1 MTEPTPQTTAS
12 PWARLGA
19 ELPEDLGKRR
29 VLVVGLAGESGELA
43 LEGAAEVVHW
53 DPTGTA
59 PRPDGLFD
67 LFVSAGALQADPH
80 PANLLTAFCN
90 VAAPGA
96 TLLLHSRVL
105 TDPEQSM
112 YARFVGADAGV
123 GGTEWLPGR
132 LALRWSVETNGFD
145 IVRWIDAGP
154 ADPRG
159 EADAFLLA
167 TRNERTPALILAT
180 PATVDGPSQKGGKA

>member
-1 MTEPTPQTTAS
+1 MTDATRQTAPS
-12 PWARLGA
+12 PWVRLGA
-19 ELPEDLGKRR
+19 ELPSDLGKRR
-29 VLVVGLAGESGELA
+29 VLVVGPGGESDGLA
-43 LEGAAEVVHW
+43 VEKAAAVERW
-53 DPTGTA
+53 DPTGSV
-59 PRPDGLFD
+59 PRPAGPFD
-67 LFVSAGALQADPH
+67 LFISAGALQADPH
-80 PANLLTAFCN
+80 PANLMTAFSD

-123 GGTEWLPGR
+123 GGSEWLPGR
-132 LALRWSVETNGFD
+132 LALRWTVETNGFD
-145 IVRWIDAGP
+145 IERWIDAGP

-159 EADAFLLA
+159 EGDAYLLA

-180 PATVDGPSQKGGKA
+180 PATIDGPSQKRGKA

>member
-1 MTEPTPQTTAS
+1 MTDTSRQTAAS

-29 VLVVGLAGESGELA
+29 VLVVGLAGTSDDLK
-43 LEGAAEVVHW
+43 LEDAAEVVRW
-53 DPTGTA
+53 DSTDTA
-59 PRPDGLFD
+59 PRPEGPFD
-67 LFVSAGALQADPH
+67 LFVSSGALQADPH
-80 PANLLTAFCN
+80 PANLLTAFCA

-145 IVRWIDAGP
+145 IERWIDAGP
-154 ADPRG
+154 AEPRG
-159 EADAFLLA
+159 EGDAFLLA

-180 PATVDGPSQKGGKA
+180 PATVDEPSQKGGKA